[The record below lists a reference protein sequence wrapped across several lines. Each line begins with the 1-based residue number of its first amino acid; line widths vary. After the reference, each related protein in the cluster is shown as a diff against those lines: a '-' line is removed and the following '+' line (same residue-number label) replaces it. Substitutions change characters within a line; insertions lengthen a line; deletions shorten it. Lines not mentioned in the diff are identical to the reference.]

1 MSDALLDISIKEKIN
16 KLRRDFMSQKN
27 IKPTYLILN
36 AYTSSM
42 LRDEL
47 GHDDLYDLKK
57 YDGME
62 ILYTMSDD
70 EGSVRIL

>member
-1 MSDALLDISIKEKIN
+1 MYDALLDISIKQKIS
-16 KLRRDFMSQKN
+16 KLKKEFISKED
-27 IKPTYLILN
+27 IKPTYLVLN
-36 AYTSSM
+36 AYTLSM

-47 GHDDLYDLKK
+47 GYDDLYDLKK

-62 ILYTMSDD
+62 ILYTMSED

>member
-1 MSDALLDISIKEKIN
+1 MELLDVSIIDKITELKKEFISKISN
-16 KLRRDFMSQKN
+16 KPSY
-27 IKPTYLILN
+27 IVLN